1 MTKEWKE
8 YREKVREIN
17 KLFKTLQYEDPQI
30 ICLLL
35 GAVWAMDNWI
45 INKEILDKLVS
56 KIAIATVEEEVFIF
70 DEETTILITNPAVH
84 YIILNS
90 FTEEN
95 AKKILNFIGSLFSQE
110 QTSKQQEIIKA
121 IEVRLDAANEIISNI
136 LQRKK

>member
-1 MTKEWKE
+1 MTIKWKE

-95 AKKILNFIGSLFSQE
+95 AKKILDFIGSLFPQE